1 MTTRDPLVHRISP
14 NLSELP
20 LIRRTLREWLE
31 REPTDEDTCFDLLVV
46 ASELCTNA
54 IQHAG
59 SGLVTLRAWEEG
71 GAVVMEIEGV
81 DRPSGTS
88 PIVRDLDDPMA
99 EGGRGMRIVN
109 ELCDE
114 LSVMMRGRQ
123 RWVRCRRRVEDAP
136 AG

>member
-1 MTTRDPLVHRISP
+1 MAARDPLVHRLSP

-20 LIRRTLREWLE
+20 LVRRMLREWLE
-31 REPTDEDTCFDLLVV
+31 RTPSDPDACFDLLVV
-46 ASELCTNA
+46 ATELCTNA

-59 SGLVTLRAWEEG
+59 SGLVTLRAWEED

-81 DRPSGTS
+81 DRPSGAS

-109 ELCDE
+109 ELCDY
-114 LSVMMRGRQ
+114 LSVTMRGPQ
-123 RWVRCRRRVEDAP
+123 RCVQCRRRMGDDS
-136 AG
+136 GY